1 MRRDYT
7 SHSCEDGHNFF
18 EVMEYGVTSHYRCT
32 ACGVKVSEEV
42 MELIIAESEKEEDEY
57 EEDDIV
63 DDDDMC

>member
-1 MRRDYT
+1 
-7 SHSCEDGHNFF
+7 
-18 EVMEYGVTSHYRCT
+18 MEYGVTSHYRCT